1 MNRLRLGLV
10 LCLGIA
16 AAAPATASADPPQS
30 PPGCTVVLTTP
41 AVGTGSATA
50 LDKKMA
56 AYERVC
62 LS

>member
-1 MNRLRLGLV
+1 MNRLRLGLIV
-10 LCLGIA
+10 CLGIA
-16 AAAPATASADPPQS
+16 TAAPATASADPPQS

-41 AVGTGSATA
+41 AVATGSATA